1 MEVWVDGMGGGGRMN
16 WCWCLLTYRFLLTL
30 SLSLSLPSFQSSD
43 HRRRAGWDEFHPQ
56 SACGLAHGMAD
67 DVRGMEIEHTNSR
80 GGHV

>member
-1 MEVWVDGMGGGGRMN
+1 MEWEEGGRMN

-30 SLSLSLPSFQSSD
+30 SLPSFQSCD